1 MGEDKPNRRFLRIT
15 IQKQLLVLHNQ
26 VIGVRIVR
34 CAFLF
39 VGELAVGH
47 LALLIDG
54 KITGMGI
61 MGGNFIQIPHIV
73 VIAKFKLHRAEDIV
87 VFFLKHIG
95 INAVERT
102 PRLIILLILRD
113 LVDKEQGQH
122 LDPLVE
128 KLPFPLNMGEDGFAD
143 LNTPE
148 LVFADLADDIAR
160 VDFHAVQKR
169 HGIIPSVDCLDDIA
183 DLVLIQ
189 IAGVIVQ
196 VVADADRCG
205 FLADAGYALE
215 VKLNGC
221 RRVCLG

>member
-61 MGGNFIQIPHIV
+61 MGGNFTQIPHIV

-95 INAVERT
+95 INTVERT

-148 LVFADLADDIAR
+148 LVFTDLADDIAR

-183 DLVLIQ
+183 VLVLIQ

-196 VVADADRCG
+196 VVADPDRCG